1 MGILDRIRVALTAPS
16 LVRPDDLPERHVL
29 DDRAFLLG
37 LDWLYREAVQLHERG
52 ELLACAR
59 RTAHTLGL
67 PPADVPIEG
76 YYAEDE
82 ALTEYFRLMRAL
94 QDVPDSRKSEVA
106 RLPDYQRL
114 REVTSS
120 PLYGRARE
128 IGRIL
133 PTGRD
138 PLSQALAETWPH
150 WTIANLTAAA
160 TTAALDYD
168 DISLVGLA
176 ARIRDPVVLTA
187 LRESVVLYGELLLGA
202 SPRPVEVVWEVS
214 PELAAQAARFIKA
227 FRSLFGDQL
236 PAPVAKNASVYWSA
250 RGYILG
256 RCVRL
261 GTDET
266 LTRHYHWAICPG
278 PDGIETVQEFW
289 NSEVWTTTRYR
300 EALRVAGGCPDL

>member
-1 MGILDRIRVALTAPS
+1 MGILARIRAALTTPS
-16 LVRPDDLPERHVL
+16 PVRPDELPERCVL
-29 DDRAFLLG
+29 DNRAFLLG
-37 LDWLYREAVQLHERG
+37 LDGLYREAINPHERG

-59 RTAHTLGL
+59 RTAHRLGL
-67 PPADVPIEG
+67 LPADVPIEG

-94 QDVPDSRKSEVA
+94 QDTPASRAAEVA
-106 RLPDYQRL
+106 GLSEYQRL
-114 REVTSS
+114 REVASS

-128 IGRIL
+128 TGTLL

-138 PLSQALAETWPH
+138 PLSQALAETWPR

-187 LRESVVLYGELLLGA
+187 LRESVVLYGELVAGE
-202 SPRPVEVVWEVS
+202 SPRPVEFVWEVD
-214 PELAAQAARFIKA
+214 PELAALAARFIEA
-227 FRSLFGDQL
+227 FRALFGDQL
-236 PAPVAKNASVYWSA
+236 PPPVAENASLYWYA
-250 RGYILG
+250 CGYIRG
-256 RCVRL
+256 RCVQL
-261 GTDET
+261 GTDQT

-278 PDGIETVQEFW
+278 PDGIQMVREFW
-289 NSEVWTTTRYR
+289 NSEIWTTSRYR
-300 EALRVAGGCPDL
+300 DALRMAGGCPDL

>member
-1 MGILDRIRVALTAPS
+1 MGILARIRAALSTPS

-29 DDRAFLLG
+29 DNRAFLLG
-37 LDWLYREAVQLHERG
+37 LDGLYREAIQFHERG

-82 ALTEYFRLMRAL
+82 ALTEYFRLMRTL
-94 QDVPDSRKSEVA
+94 QAVPDSRKSEVA

-120 PLYGRARE
+120 PLYGQARE
-128 IGRIL
+128 VGKIF
-133 PTGRD
+133 PSGRD

-187 LRESVVLYGELLLGA
+187 LRESVVLYAELIVGSAL
-202 SPRPVEVVWEVS
+202 RPVEFVWEVD
-214 PELAAQAARFIKA
+214 PELAAQAARFIEA
-227 FRSLFGDQL
+227 FRTLFGVQL

-250 RGYILG
+250 CGYILG

-261 GTDET
+261 GTNET

-278 PDGIETVQEFW
+278 PDGSETVQEFW
-289 NSEVWTTTRYR
+289 NSEIWTTTRYR